1 MGPDSIRSNLR
12 YLAGILLVVCSCINI
27 AHFVQYVSNLPP
39 RQSDDRIIW
48 EQRLT
53 GIRDALRKAGYT
65 TGNIGYMPA
74 GVLQG
79 RPRTGREDV
88 DWVQVRYAMIP
99 LNVLQDTL
107 DAPYVVAESSGGL
120 DGFTTLYDA
129 HNGWVLL
136 QRK

>member
-1 MGPDSIRSNLR
+1 MRSKLR
-12 YLAGILLVVCSCINI
+12 YLVGVVLVACACVNI
-27 AHFVQYVSNLPP
+27 GQFSRYVSNIPP

-53 GIRDALRKAGYT
+53 GIREALRKAGFNS
-65 TGNIGYMPA
+65 GNIGYMPA

-79 RPRTGREDV
+79 RARTDREDV

-107 DAPYVVAESSGGL
+107 DAPYVVAESSSGL
-120 DGFTTLYDA
+120 EGFTTVYEA
-129 HNGWVLL
+129 RNGWVLL
-136 QRK
+136 QRKSRQ